1 MHLLIT
7 MAVLQ
12 LGGFALWLRS
22 LKTKN
27 VSVVDIYWG
36 LGFAIV
42 SIVSGLGV
50 WLGIFPSESSRNP
63 SGSTE
68 AVGGLSLMQI
78 GLGGMV
84 VLWGT
89 RLATYLAIR
98 NGGKPEDYRY
108 AAMRKNWGNRFE
120 LRSLFTVFILQS
132 LLIWFISL
140 PVQLAMTGRV
150 EETIR
155 FVIGSAIWL
164 AGFLFE
170 SIGDWQMYRFKQD
183 QANRGKV
190 MNRGLWRYT
199 RHPNYFGDFLI
210 WWGIFIVAA
219 QAGSW
224 WWTIL
229 CPSLMSFLL
238 LRVSGVTLLE
248 SSLKSRIEGYEE
260 YIQKT
265 SSFFPRPPK
274 K

>member
-1 MHLLIT
+1 MQLLIT

-12 LGGFALWLRS
+12 VGGFALWLRS

-42 SIVSGLGV
+42 AIVNGLGV
-50 WLGIFPSESSRNP
+50 SQGLFPNASSANH
-63 SGSTE
+63 SGSNE
-68 AVGGLSLMQI
+68 VVGGLSSMQI
-78 GLGGMV
+78 GLGCMV

-108 AAMRKNWGNRFE
+108 AAMRKYWGDRFE
-120 LRSLFTVFILQS
+120 LRSLLTVFIAQS

-140 PVQLAMTGRV
+140 PVQLAMSGQV

-155 FVIGSAIWL
+155 FVIGGSIWL
-164 AGFLFE
+164 TGFLFE
-170 SIGDWQMYRFKQD
+170 SVGDWQMYRFKQD

-219 QAGSW
+219 QPGSW

-248 SSLKSRIEGYEE
+248 SSLKSRIEGYEQ
-260 YIQKT
+260 YIRQT

>member
-7 MAVLQ
+7 LAVLQ
-12 LGGFALWLRS
+12 LGGFVLWLRS

-42 SIVSGLGV
+42 AIVSGLGV
-50 WLGIFPSESSRNP
+50 WLSIFQSETSAHQ
-63 SGSTE
+63 SGSTP
-68 AVGGLSLMQI
+68 GFGRLSLMQI
-78 GLGGMV
+78 GLACMV

-132 LLIWFISL
+132 VLIWFISL
-140 PVQLAMTGRV
+140 PVQLAMIGRV

-155 FVIGSAIWL
+155 FGIGGLIWL
-164 AGFLFE
+164 TGFLFE

-183 QANRGKV
+183 QSNRGKV

-219 QAGSW
+219 QPGSW

-260 YIQKT
+260 YIRQT